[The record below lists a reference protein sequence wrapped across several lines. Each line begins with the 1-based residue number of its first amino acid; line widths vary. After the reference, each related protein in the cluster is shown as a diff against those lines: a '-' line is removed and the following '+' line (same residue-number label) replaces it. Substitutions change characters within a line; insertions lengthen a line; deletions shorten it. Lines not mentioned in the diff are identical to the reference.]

1 MSLFGSENLK
11 KAGNDIITSSI
22 VLCNDNIVTVQSNSL
37 KEIIGDPFMGKA
49 VVYST
54 RGRWSM
60 HDMINYFL
68 QYTGPADV
76 FFTSWSITPKPLKG
90 LISLKDNGKIKD
102 LNGVVDSRISKT
114 SPDSVAIAKANK
126 INIRTAEIHAK
137 CCVIRNHLWGVSIL
151 SSQNFT
157 LNKRV
162 EAGTVFFSHEVA
174 QFNQNWIQNLID
186 NGKELI

>member
-1 MSLFGSENLK
+1 MSLFGSEKLK
-11 KAGNDIITSSI
+11 KPVSDIITSSI
-22 VLCNDNIVTVQSNSL
+22 VVCSDNIVTVQSNSL
-37 KEIIGDPFMGKA
+37 KEIIGDPFMGKS

-76 FFTSWSITPKPLKG
+76 YFTSWSITPKPLKG
-90 LISLKDNGKIKD
+90 LIDLKQKGKILN
-102 LNGVVDSRISKT
+102 LNGVVDSRIAKT
-114 SPDSVAIAKANK
+114 SPDSVAIAKAN
-126 INIRTAEIHAK
+126 NIKMKTAEIHAK
-137 CCVIRNHLWGVSIL
+137 CCVIRNQRWGISIL

-162 EAGTVFFSHEVA
+162 EAGSVFFSNEVA
-174 QFNQNWIQNLID
+174 QFNINWIQNLID